1 MQWQLKAM
9 EHRRILDRTDL
20 CTATERIRLGQQA
33 GTLCFFHR
41 EIIGFG
47 VYLKFQR
54 IQIFLQQEIELQINK

>member
-1 MQWQLKAM
+1 MYCYRKDKAWS
-9 EHRRILDRTDL
+9 
-20 CTATERIRLGQQA
+20 A
-33 GTLCFFHR
+33 GRNSMFLSQ